1 LGRAGD
7 GTFSLAIK
15 GKYEENGEE
24 IYALKIVDKF
34 FVNKH
39 RQTNRMILER
49 KILDRLDDAGIVKL
63 HFTFQDANNLCTS
76 KISLK

>member
-1 LGRAGD
+1 LV
-7 GTFSLAIK
+7 IK
-15 GKYEENGEE
+15 GKYKKNGEV
-24 IYALKIVDKF
+24 YALKIVDKF

-63 HFTFQDANNLCTS
+63 HFTFQDTNNLCTS